1 MNDYTGAAFT
11 AVTLNGTF
19 NNWCGSCNPMT
30 DANADG
36 IWEVTLPIT
45 GSSIEYKYT
54 LDGWATSEQFVG
66 GESCTVTANGFTN
79 RFLALSGDAVLPVA
93 CYASCIDCVNGIN
106 ENSAVSFTLFPN
118 PANESITVKAEKI
131 AESINITNVVGETV
145 MTITPSEFE
154 QVIYISTLKS
164 GVYFLNSTLNG
175 KTETISFVKK

>member
-1 MNDYTGAAFT
+1 
-11 AVTLNGTF
+11 
-19 NNWCGSCNPMT
+19 MT

-131 AESINITNVVGETV
+131 AESINIANVVGETV